1 MTVFS
6 EVTYAL
12 LIEKLEKL
20 IKETGEKNI
29 DPVRTRLRRDIEL
42 SSQKLTVIRSLKE
55 KIEQSIQTE
64 QRDNQYKA
72 QWIKALKEANDAIEE
87 LRKPDGHLPGHTEQ
101 TIKTLRDFINA
112 FFPALQ
118 QRHLENYTNQGN
130 DLFKFYKALASF
142 IAIRKYDDCEAVIT
156 GASISFGMFTNN
168 PVISP
173 KPRFLRALDELT
185 DKYIARVQNNIA
197 GHNQEDAGFVQRA
210 NELVEDQLALLCH
223 KYDAI
228 RTQCAG
234 LMGALGHV
242 LPEDFIM
249 CIKSAQTDFEDDEL
263 EAEDDIEEKKSVD
276 SHCS

>member
-20 IKETGEKNI
+20 IRDTDVKNE
-29 DPVRTRLRRDIEL
+29 DPVRVTLKRGVEL
-42 SSQKLTVIRSLKE
+42 SSQKLTVIGSLKE
-55 KIEQSIQTE
+55 KIEQSIQIE

-87 LRKPDGHLPGHTEQ
+87 LRKTEGHAPGHTEQ

-118 QRHLENYTNQGN
+118 LKHLENYTNQSN

-173 KPRFLRALDELT
+173 KPRFLKALDELT
-185 DKYIARVQNNIA
+185 DKYITRVQNNIA

-210 NELVEDQLALLCH
+210 NELVEDHLELLCH

-228 RTQCAG
+228 RTQYAW
-234 LMGALGHV
+234 LMGAFGQV

-249 CIKSAQTDFEDDEL
+249 CIRSAQAEFEDNEL
-263 EAEDDIEEKKSVD
+263 EAEDEEQKSQE
-276 SHCS
+276 SAL